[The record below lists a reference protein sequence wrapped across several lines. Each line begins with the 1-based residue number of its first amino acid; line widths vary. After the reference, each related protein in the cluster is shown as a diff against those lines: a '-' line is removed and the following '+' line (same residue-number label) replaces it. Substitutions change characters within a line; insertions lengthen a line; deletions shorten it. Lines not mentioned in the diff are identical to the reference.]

1 MKSQNFTV
9 IFLYIS
15 VSYCTHLSL
24 STFRAAKFHIQAY
37 KQRNLPPL
45 NVMVNEWM
53 PNQRFIKIKCFFTC
67 WEYILLLEIP
77 FRKYIEV

>member
-45 NVMVNEWM
+45 NVMGNEWL
-53 PNQRFIKIKCFFTC
+53 PNQRFINMCVFYMLGIHFIIGNTF
-67 WEYILLLEIP
+67 
-77 FRKYIEV
+77 